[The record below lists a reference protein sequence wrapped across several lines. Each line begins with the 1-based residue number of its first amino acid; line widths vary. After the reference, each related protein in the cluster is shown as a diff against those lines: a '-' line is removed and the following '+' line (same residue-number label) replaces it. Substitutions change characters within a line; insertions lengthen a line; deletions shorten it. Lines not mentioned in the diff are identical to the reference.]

1 MNRAELVR
9 RHGLWLVFVVAAI
22 VYFHRF
28 AQHGQGMALYPLGG
42 DCVLRQQ
49 ALKICAPMFTYPPAF
64 AFTMIPF
71 ALVSAFVWYLGWY
84 LITLAATILSYRLAE
99 ALARQLVP
107 GPWLERDLIR
117 LRLISLVLSLKF
129 ILSVYENQAYD
140 LFVLPPILYGLLC
153 LTRGRDLAGGASL
166 AVAAALKATPLLFLP
181 YLLLR
186 RRFAAAL
193 GFTVIFLG
201 ASFLP
206 DLFFTQAGGSS
217 YFAAWLRNIAAG
229 ALDEGAA
236 NANTGFFAGTN
247 ILNHSIHGA
256 VARLVDGTFLQADFP
271 LVLRAVQLLF
281 VAVVGLLLLRS
292 ARRPDTIPAEGA
304 LVLIAM
310 LMLSPMTSRSH
321 YVSLLLP
328 YTLLSAYWLRDRR
341 TKGVGLALLALS
353 FLLATATSNDLVGSR
368 VTTWAY
374 RNNLIELGALILIP
388 YLAIVIWPRKERAA
402 AGELRETVPS
412 A

>member
-1 MNRAELVR
+1 MNRGELFR
-9 RHGLWLVFVVAAI
+9 RHGLWLVFIAAAI
-22 VYFHRF
+22 FYFHRF
-28 AQHGQGMALYPLGG
+28 SQHGEGMALYPFGG
-42 DCVLRQQ
+42 DCMLRQQ
-49 ALKICAPMFTYPPAF
+49 ALNTCAPTFTYPPAF

-71 ALVSAFVWYLGWY
+71 TLVSDFVWNLGWY
-84 LITLAATILSYRLAE
+84 LITLGATILSYRLAE

-107 GPWLERDLIR
+107 GPWPERDLIH

-129 ILSVYENQAYD
+129 ILAVYENQAYD
-140 LFVLPPILYGLLC
+140 LFVLPAILYGLLC
-153 LTRGRDLAGGASL
+153 LTRGRDLAGGTSL

-193 GFTVIFLG
+193 AFTVVFLG

-206 DLFFTQAGGSS
+206 DLFFTQEGGGS
-217 YFAAWLRNIAAG
+217 YFVAWLRNIGAG
-229 ALDEGAA
+229 ALNEGAA
-236 NANTGFFAGTN
+236 NVNTGFFAGTN
-247 ILNHSIHGA
+247 PLNHSIHGA

-271 LVLRAVQLLF
+271 LVLHGVQLLF
-281 VAVVGLLLLRS
+281 VAAVGLLLLRS

-328 YTLLSAYWLRDRR
+328 YTLLTAYWLRDRR
-341 TKGVGLALLALS
+341 TKGLGLALLALS
-353 FLLATATSNDLVGSR
+353 FLLATASSNDLVGSQ
-368 VTTWAY
+368 VTKWAY
-374 RNNLIELGALILIP
+374 HNNLIELGALILIP
-388 YLAIVIWPRKERAA
+388 YLAIVIWPRKDRAA
-402 AGELRETVPS
+402 AGELRQAVPS

>member
-1 MNRAELVR
+1 
-9 RHGLWLVFVVAAI
+9 
-22 VYFHRF
+22 
-28 AQHGQGMALYPLGG
+28 
-42 DCVLRQQ
+42 
-49 ALKICAPMFTYPPAF
+49 
-64 AFTMIPF
+64 
-71 ALVSAFVWYLGWY
+71 
-84 LITLAATILSYRLAE
+84 
-99 ALARQLVP
+99 
-107 GPWLERDLIR
+107 
-117 LRLISLVLSLKF
+117 
-129 ILSVYENQAYD
+129 
-140 LFVLPPILYGLLC
+140 
-153 LTRGRDLAGGASL
+153 
-166 AVAAALKATPLLFLP
+166 VAAALKATPLLFLP

-374 RNNLIELGALILIP
+374 RNNLIELGALIMIP

>member
-71 ALVSAFVWYLGWY
+71 ALVSDFVWNLGWY

-281 VAVVGLLLLRS
+281 VAIVGLLLLRS

-374 RNNLIELGALILIP
+374 RNNLIELGALIMIP
-388 YLAIVIWPRKERAA
+388 YLAIVIWPRKERAE

>member
-71 ALVSAFVWYLGWY
+71 ALVSDFAWNLGWY

-256 VARLVDGTFLQADFP
+256 VARLLDGTFLQADFP

-388 YLAIVIWPRKERAA
+388 YLAIVIWPRKERGA